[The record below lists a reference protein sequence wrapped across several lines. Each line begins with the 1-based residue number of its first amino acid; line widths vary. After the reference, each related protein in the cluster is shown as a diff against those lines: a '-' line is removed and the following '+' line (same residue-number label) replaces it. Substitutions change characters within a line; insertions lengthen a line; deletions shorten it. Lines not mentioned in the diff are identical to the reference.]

1 MDGCEIIIAMYLP
14 KYTITNT
21 ILKNVSLI
29 EAAREVVENAAL
41 VPAWEAKFRRDAVVR
56 TVHFGTHLEGNP
68 LSKEQVEAVVEEEIL
83 NTEYR
88 IPNENKNLA
97 SDHSV
102 FSIQN
107 SKFPPVIA
115 KERDIQEVLNYREVL
130 KFIDAKGVP
139 VESNYG
145 RVKADFLPYSLAD
158 LRQIHRLVS
167 HKILPAPEQG
177 RLRLVQVIIR
187 NKQNGE
193 VIFRPPPPQAVGVQL
208 DEFFSWINSD
218 ESRNKDHPVIR
229 SAVTHWELVRIHPFT
244 DGNGR
249 AARAMTLLV
258 LFQEGYDVKRFFSIE
273 QYYDQNPIDYYS
285 ALQAASAAKNGE
297 ITGWIEYFTEG
308 LAIELSRVKDRVLAL
323 SKDLKLKGKLG
334 RQISLSERQISIL
347 EYMETNRGQI
357 TTLELIK
364 VFRMV
369 SRDTLLR
376 DLNDL
381 VKKKIVRKVGATRSA
396 RYILNE

>member
-1 MDGCEIIIAMYLP
+1 MYLP
-14 KYTITNT
+14 KYQITNT

-41 VPAWEAKFRRDAVVR
+41 VPAWEAKFRRDAVIR
-56 TVHFGTHLEGNP
+56 TVHYGTHLEGNP
-68 LSKEQVEAVVEEEIL
+68 LSKEQVERVVEEEEL
-83 NTEYR
+83 LPKAKGQGPRESD
-88 IPNENKNLA
+88 PVSPLA
-97 SDHSV
+97 LSPQPLSLHAEG
-102 FSIQN
+102 
-107 SKFPPVIA
+107 VIA

-139 VESNYG
+139 IETGYG
-145 RVKADFLPYSLAD
+145 RVKTDSFPYSLAD
-158 LRQIHRLVS
+158 LKEIHRLVS
-167 HKILPAPEQG
+167 HKVLPAPEQG
-177 RLRLVQVIIR
+177 RIRQVQVIIR

-193 VIFRPPPPQAVGVQL
+193 VIFRPPPPQAVPVQL
-208 DEFFSWINSD
+208 DEFFAWINSNA
-218 ESRNKDHPVIR
+218 SISKDHPVVRAGI
-229 SAVTHWELVRIHPFT
+229 AHWELVRIHPFT

-273 QYYDQNPIDYYS
+273 QYYDQNPTDYYT
-285 ALQAASAAKNGE
+285 ALQAASHHRDGE
-297 ITGWIEYFTEG
+297 ITDWLEYFTDG

-334 RQISLSERQISIL
+334 RQISLSERQIKIM
-347 EYMETNRGQI
+347 EYMETNHGQI
-357 TTLELIK
+357 TTYELTR
-364 VFRMV
+364 VMRMV

-376 DLNDL
+376 DMNDL
-381 VKKKIVRKVGATRSA
+381 AKKGIIRKVGTTKSA

>member
-1 MDGCEIIIAMYLP
+1 MYLP
-14 KYTITNT
+14 KYQITNT

-41 VPAWEAKFRRDAVVR
+41 VPAWEAKFRRDAVIR
-56 TVHFGTHLEGNP
+56 TVHYGTHLEGNP
-68 LSKEQVEAVVEEEIL
+68 LSKEQVERVVEEEEL
-83 NTEYR
+83 LPKAKGQGPRESD
-88 IPNENKNLA
+88 PVSPLA
-97 SDHSV
+97 LSPQPLSLHAEG
-102 FSIQN
+102 
-107 SKFPPVIA
+107 VIA

-139 VESNYG
+139 IETGYG
-145 RVKADFLPYSLAD
+145 RVKTDSFPYSLAD
-158 LRQIHRLVS
+158 LKEIHRLVS
-167 HKILPAPEQG
+167 HKVLPAPEQG
-177 RLRLVQVIIR
+177 RIRQVQVIIR

-193 VIFRPPPPQAVGVQL
+193 VIFRPPPPQAVPVQL
-208 DEFFSWINSD
+208 DEFFAWINGNASI
-218 ESRNKDHPVIR
+218 SKDHPVIR
-229 SAVTHWELVRIHPFT
+229 AGIAHWELVRIHPFT

-273 QYYDQNPIDYYS
+273 QYYDQNPADYYT
-285 ALQAASAAKNGE
+285 ALQAASHHRDGE
-297 ITGWIEYFTEG
+297 ITDWLEYFTDG

-334 RQISLSERQISIL
+334 RQISLSERQIKIM
-347 EYMETNRGQI
+347 EYMETNHGQI
-357 TTLELIK
+357 TTYELTR
-364 VFRMV
+364 VMRMV

-376 DLNDL
+376 DMNDL
-381 VKKKIVRKVGATRSA
+381 AKKGIIRKVGTTKSA

>member
-1 MDGCEIIIAMYLP
+1 MYLP
-14 KYTITNT
+14 KYQITNT

-41 VPAWEAKFRRDAVVR
+41 VPAWEAKFRRDAVIR
-56 TVHFGTHLEGNP
+56 TVHYGTHLEGNP
-68 LSKEQVEAVVEEEIL
+68 LSKEQVERVVEEEEL
-83 NTEYR
+83 LPKAKGQGPRESD
-88 IPNENKNLA
+88 PVSPLA
-97 SDHSV
+97 LSPQPLSLHAEG
-102 FSIQN
+102 
-107 SKFPPVIA
+107 VIA

-139 VESNYG
+139 IETGYG
-145 RVKADFLPYSLAD
+145 RVKTDSFPYSLAD
-158 LRQIHRLVS
+158 LKEIHRLVS
-167 HKILPAPEQG
+167 HKVLPAPEQG
-177 RLRLVQVIIR
+177 RIRQVQVIIR

-193 VIFRPPPPQAVGVQL
+193 VIFRPPPPQAVPVQL
-208 DEFFSWINSD
+208 DEFFAWINSNA
-218 ESRNKDHPVIR
+218 SISKDHPVVRAGI
-229 SAVTHWELVRIHPFT
+229 AHWELVRIHPFT

-273 QYYDQNPIDYYS
+273 QYYDQNPADYYT
-285 ALQAASAAKNGE
+285 ALQAASHHRDGE
-297 ITGWIEYFTEG
+297 ITDWLEYFTDG

-334 RQISLSERQISIL
+334 RQISLSERQIKIM
-347 EYMETNRGQI
+347 EYMETNHGQI
-357 TTLELIK
+357 TTYELTR
-364 VFRMV
+364 VMRMV

-376 DLNDL
+376 DMNDL
-381 VKKKIVRKVGATRSA
+381 AKKGIIRKVGTTKSA

>member
-1 MDGCEIIIAMYLP
+1 MYLP
-14 KYTITNT
+14 KYQITNV
-21 ILKNVSLI
+21 ILRNVSLI

-56 TVHFGTHLEGNP
+56 TVHYGTHLEGNP
-68 LSKEQVEAVVEEEIL
+68 LSKEQVEAVVEDSDAKSAVIL
-83 NTEYR
+83 SPDERRDEGSRRETSAGILRSAQNDN
-88 IPNENKNLA
+88 IP
-97 SDHSV
+97 V
-102 FSIQN
+102 
-107 SKFPPVIA
+107 VA

-139 VESNYG
+139 IETGYG
-145 RVKADFLPYSLAD
+145 RVKTEALPYSPAD
-158 LRQIHRLVS
+158 LREIHRLVS
-167 HKILPAPEQG
+167 HKVLPPPEQG
-177 RLRLVQVIIR
+177 RIRKVPVIIR

-193 VIFRPPPPQAVGVQL
+193 VIFRPPPPQAVPVQL
-208 DEFFSWINSD
+208 DEFFSWINSHD
-218 ESRNKDHPVIR
+218 SKNKDHPVVRAGI
-229 SAVTHWELVRIHPFT
+229 THWELVRIHPFT

-273 QYYDQNPIDYYS
+273 QYYDQNPLDYYS
-285 ALQAASAAKNGE
+285 ALQAASRRRDGE
-297 ITGWIEYFTEG
+297 ITDWLEYFSDG

-334 RQISLSERQISIL
+334 QQIALSDRQIKIL
-347 EYMETNRGQI
+347 EYMETNHGQI
-357 TTLELIK
+357 TTYDLTRVMK
-364 VFRMV
+364 MV

-376 DLNDL
+376 DMNDL
-381 VKKKIVRKVGATRSA
+381 AKKAVIRKVGTTKSA

>member
-1 MDGCEIIIAMYLP
+1 MYLP
-14 KYTITNT
+14 KYQITNT

-41 VPAWEAKFRRDAVVR
+41 VPAWEAKFRRDAVIR
-56 TVHFGTHLEGNP
+56 TVHYGTHLEGNP
-68 LSKEQVEAVVEEEIL
+68 LSKEQVERVVEEEEL
-83 NTEYR
+83 LPKAKGQGPRESD
-88 IPNENKNLA
+88 PVSPLA
-97 SDHSV
+97 LSPQPLSLHAEG
-102 FSIQN
+102 
-107 SKFPPVIA
+107 VIA

-139 VESNYG
+139 IETGYG
-145 RVKADFLPYSLAD
+145 RVKTDSFPYSLAD
-158 LRQIHRLVS
+158 LKEIHRLVS
-167 HKILPAPEQG
+167 HKVLPAPEQG
-177 RLRLVQVIIR
+177 RIRQVQVIIR

-193 VIFRPPPPQAVGVQL
+193 VIFRPPPPQAVPVQL
-208 DEFFSWINSD
+208 DEFFAWINGNASI
-218 ESRNKDHPVIR
+218 SKDHPVVRAGI
-229 SAVTHWELVRIHPFT
+229 AHWELVRIHPFT

-273 QYYDQNPIDYYS
+273 QYYDQNPADYYT
-285 ALQAASAAKNGE
+285 ALQAASHHRDGE
-297 ITGWIEYFTEG
+297 ITDWLEYFTDG

-334 RQISLSERQISIL
+334 RQISLSERQIKIM
-347 EYMETNRGQI
+347 EYMETNHGQI
-357 TTLELIK
+357 TTYELTR
-364 VFRMV
+364 VMRMV

-376 DLNDL
+376 DMNDL
-381 VKKKIVRKVGATRSA
+381 AKKGIIRKVGTTKSA

>member
-1 MDGCEIIIAMYLP
+1 MYLP

-56 TVHFGTHLEGNP
+56 TVHYGTHLEGNP
-68 LSKEQVEAVVEEEIL
+68 LSKEQVERVVEENEIL
-83 NTEYR
+83 HTEYR
-88 IPNENKNLA
+88 IPNDKSVADQNTR
-97 SDHSV
+97 HSE

-107 SKFPPVIA
+107 SVFTPSGVVA
-115 KERDIQEVLNYREVL
+115 KDRDIQEVLNYREVL

-139 VESNYG
+139 IETGYG
-145 RVKADFLPYSLAD
+145 RVKTEIIPYSLAD
-158 LRQIHRLVS
+158 LREIHRLVS
-167 HKILPAPEQG
+167 HKVLPPPEQG
-177 RLRLVQVIIR
+177 RLRRVQVIIR

-193 VIFRPPPPQAVGVQL
+193 VISRPPPPQAVPVQL
-208 DEFFSWINSD
+208 DEFFSWINSQD
-218 ESRNKDHPVIR
+218 SRTKDHPIIR
-229 SAVTHWELVRIHPFT
+229 AGIAHWELVRIHPFT
-244 DGNGR
+244 DGHGR

-273 QYYDQNPIDYYS
+273 QYYDQNPADYYT
-285 ALQAASAAKNGE
+285 ALQSASPAKDGE
-297 ITGWIEYFTEG
+297 ITGWLEYFSDG

-334 RQISLSERQISIL
+334 RQIALSDRQIKIL
-347 EYMETNRGQI
+347 EYLETGGGQL
-357 TTLELIK
+357 TTHDLTK
-364 VFRMV
+364 VMRMV

-376 DLNDL
+376 DMNDL
-381 VKKKIVRKVGATRSA
+381 AKKGVVRKIGTTKSS

>member
-1 MDGCEIIIAMYLP
+1 MYLP
-14 KYTITNT
+14 KYQITNT

-41 VPAWEAKFRRDAVVR
+41 VPAWEAKFRRDAVIR
-56 TVHFGTHLEGNP
+56 TVHYGTHLEGNP
-68 LSKEQVEAVVEEEIL
+68 LSKEQVEAVVEEDDIREEGRGKKEEGEPSNAVL
-83 NTEYR
+83 KPSSLY
-88 IPNENKNLA
+88 PLP
-97 SDHSV
+97 SF
-102 FSIQN
+102 FS
-107 SKFPPVIA
+107 SVIA

-139 VESNYG
+139 IETCYG
-145 RVKADFLPYSLAD
+145 RVKTDSFPYSLAD
-158 LRQIHRLVS
+158 LKEIHRLVS
-167 HKILPAPEQG
+167 HKVLPAPEQG
-177 RLRLVQVIIR
+177 RIRQVQVIIR

-193 VIFRPPPPQAVGVQL
+193 VIFRPPPPQAVPVQL
-208 DEFFSWINSD
+208 DEFFAWINSNA
-218 ESRNKDHPVIR
+218 SISKDHPVVRAGI
-229 SAVTHWELVRIHPFT
+229 AHWELVRIHPFT

-273 QYYDQNPIDYYS
+273 QYYDQNPADYYT
-285 ALQAASAAKNGE
+285 ALQAASHHRDGE
-297 ITGWIEYFTEG
+297 ITDWLEYFTDG

-334 RQISLSERQISIL
+334 RQISLSERQIKIM
-347 EYMETNRGQI
+347 EYMETNHGQI
-357 TTLELIK
+357 TTYELTR
-364 VFRMV
+364 VMRMV

-376 DLNDL
+376 DMNDL
-381 VKKKIVRKVGATRSA
+381 AKKGIIRKVGTTKSA

>member
-1 MDGCEIIIAMYLP
+1 MYLP
-14 KYTITNT
+14 KYQITNI

-29 EAAREVVENAAL
+29 EAAREVVENAPL

-56 TVHFGTHLEGNP
+56 TVHYGTHLEGNP
-68 LSKEQVEAVVEEEIL
+68 LSKEQVEAVVEEDEGRR
-83 NTEYR
+83 TRAEGQQA
-88 IPNENKNLA
+88 PFHAEG
-97 SDHSV
+97 
-102 FSIQN
+102 
-107 SKFPPVIA
+107 VIA

-130 KFIDAKGVP
+130 KFIGAKGIP
-139 VESNYG
+139 IESGYG
-145 RVKADFLPYSLAD
+145 RVKTENIPYSLAD
-158 LRQIHRLVS
+158 LREIHRLVS
-167 HKILPAPEQG
+167 HKILPPPQQGKTRQAP
-177 RLRLVQVIIR
+177 VIIR
-187 NKQNGE
+187 NKANGE
-193 VIFRPPPPQAVGVQL
+193 VIFRPPPPQAVPVQL

-218 ESRNKDHPVIR
+218 DSQNKDHPVIR
-229 SAVTHWELVRIHPFT
+229 AGVTHWELVRIHPFT

-285 ALQAASAAKNGE
+285 VLQAASRHREGD
-297 ITGWIEYFTEG
+297 ITMWLEYFTDG

-334 RQISLSERQISIL
+334 RQISLSERQIQIL
-347 EYMETNRGQI
+347 EYLETGGGQL
-357 TTLELIK
+357 TTHDLTK
-364 VFRMV
+364 VMRMV

-376 DLNDL
+376 DMNDL
-381 VKKKIVRKVGATRSA
+381 ANKGVVRKVGTTKSA

>member
-1 MDGCEIIIAMYLP
+1 MYLP

-56 TVHFGTHLEGNP
+56 TVHYGTHLEGNP
-68 LSKEQVEAVVEEEIL
+68 LSKEQVEAVVEEDDIRE
-83 NTEYR
+83 EGR
-88 IPNENKNLA
+88 GKKEEGEP
-97 SDHSV
+97 SDAVLKPSSLYPLPSSFSSV
-102 FSIQN
+102 
-107 SKFPPVIA
+107 VA

-139 VESNYG
+139 IETGYG
-145 RVKADFLPYSLAD
+145 RVKADFIPYSLAD
-158 LRQIHRLVS
+158 LREIHRLVS
-167 HKILPAPEQG
+167 HKVLPPPEQG
-177 RLRLVQVIIR
+177 RLRRVQVIIR

-193 VIFRPPPPQAVGVQL
+193 VIFRPPPPQAVPVQL
-208 DEFFSWINSD
+208 DEFFSWINSQD
-218 ESRNKDHPVIR
+218 SRTKDHPVIR
-229 SAVTHWELVRIHPFT
+229 AAVTHWELVRIHPFT

-273 QYYDQNPIDYYS
+273 QYYDQNPADYYT
-285 ALQAASAAKNGE
+285 ALQSASAVKDGE
-297 ITGWIEYFTEG
+297 ITGWLEYFSDG

-334 RQISLSERQISIL
+334 RQIALSDRQIKIL
-347 EYMETNRGQI
+347 EYLETGGGQL
-357 TTLELIK
+357 TTHDLTK
-364 VFRMV
+364 VMRMV

-376 DLNDL
+376 DMNDL
-381 VKKKIVRKVGATRSA
+381 AKKGVVRKIGTTKSS